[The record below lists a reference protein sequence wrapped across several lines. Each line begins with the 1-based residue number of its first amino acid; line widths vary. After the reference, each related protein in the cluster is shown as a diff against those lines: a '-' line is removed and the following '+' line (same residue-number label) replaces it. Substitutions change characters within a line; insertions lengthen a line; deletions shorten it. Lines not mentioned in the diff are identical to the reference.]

1 MLGWGMGQGK
11 GGTSA
16 FPGGGGGGNP
26 KATQEERLGSSED
39 SRTSRSPHSLGNSI
53 ESGEVQNAGHSPPRG
68 STEAGVPLPSFPSP
82 PPFHTQVVVAEAEN
96 YGLQLLL
103 VTFANCSFRVILH
116 LTDVVLLKLILH
128 ANTANLLTQL
138 FASVEGEPL

>member
-1 MLGWGMGQGK
+1 MGRCRIPDTVPKKIHTAPK
-11 GGTSA
+11 GI
-16 FPGGGGGGNP
+16 
-26 KATQEERLGSSED
+26 
-39 SRTSRSPHSLGNSI
+39 HSL
-53 ESGEVQNAGHSPPRG
+53 PP
-68 STEAGVPLPSFPSP
+68 LLSP

-103 VTFANCSFRVILH
+103 VTFPNFSFQVILY

>member
-1 MLGWGMGQGK
+1 MGQGK

-16 FPGGGGGGNP
+16 FPGGKNP
-26 KATQEERLGSSED
+26 KAKQEERSGSSED
-39 SRTSRSPHSLGNSI
+39 SRPSRNPYSLRNST
-53 ESGEVQNAGHSPPRG
+53 ESGEVQNSDTVPKGIHTAPKGIHSLPPLLSPPR
-68 STEAGVPLPSFPSP
+68 
-82 PPFHTQVVVAEAEN
+82 FHTQVVVAEAEH

-103 VTFANCSFRVILH
+103 VTFANFSFQVILY